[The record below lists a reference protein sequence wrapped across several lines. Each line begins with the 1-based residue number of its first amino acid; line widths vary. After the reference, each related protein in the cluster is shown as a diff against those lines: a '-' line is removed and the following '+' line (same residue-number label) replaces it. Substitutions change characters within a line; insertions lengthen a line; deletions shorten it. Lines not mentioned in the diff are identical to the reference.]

1 MPAGLHY
8 NLEQIEKPTPEMCRI
23 ETIYRYSGGFNLV
36 LTNLTGVKTIPPL
49 TPLVLDFKKRQATV
63 VINVEVAEKY
73 TTGTSMKVKK
83 NSLAYVGMFIGDGTN
98 GAKVNKIDKA
108 NADYDTLTLAATF
121 GSSATVEAGTV
132 LFEAK
137 AQDGTEPKAQDGT
150 EPKATA
156 TALNYATTKVEEG
169 ATVTAIG
176 RAYEIRP
183 TKLIVP
189 ISEKDKA
196 SLGDRFMFTY

>member
-8 NLEQIEKPTPEMCRI
+8 NLEQIEKPTPEMCHI

-73 TTGTSMKVKK
+73 TTDTSMKVKK

-108 NADYDTLTLAATF
+108 NADYDTLTLAAAF
-121 GSSATVEAGTV
+121 GSSVTVEAGTV
-132 LFEAK
+132 LFEA
-137 AQDGTEPKAQDGT
+137 KAQDGT

-183 TKLIVP
+183 TKLIAP

>member
-108 NADYDTLTLAATF
+108 NAGYDTLTLAAAF
-121 GSSATVEAGTV
+121 GSSVTVEAGTV

-137 AQDGTEPKAQDGT
+137 AQNGT

>member
-108 NADYDTLTLAATF
+108 NADYDTLTLAAAF
-121 GSSATVEAGTV
+121 GSSVTVEAGTV
-132 LFEAK
+132 LFEA
-137 AQDGTEPKAQDGT
+137 KAQDGT

-176 RAYEIRP
+176 HAYEIRP

>member
-1 MPAGLHY
+1 M
-8 NLEQIEKPTPEMCRI
+8 
-23 ETIYRYSGGFNLV
+23 
-36 LTNLTGVKTIPPL
+36 
-49 TPLVLDFKKRQATV
+49 

-108 NADYDTLTLAATF
+108 NADYDTLTLAAAF
-121 GSSATVEAGTV
+121 GSSVTVEAGTV
-132 LFEAK
+132 LFEA
-137 AQDGTEPKAQDGT
+137 KAQDGT

>member
-98 GAKVNKIDKA
+98 GTKVNKIDKA
-108 NADYDTLTLAATF
+108 NADYDTLTLAEAF
-121 GSSATVEAGTV
+121 GSSVTVKAGTV
-132 LFEAK
+132 LFEA
-137 AQDGTEPKAQDGT
+137 KAQDGT

-183 TKLIVP
+183 TKIIVP

>member
-108 NADYDTLTLAATF
+108 NADYDTLTLAAAF
-121 GSSATVEAGTV
+121 GSSVTVEAGTV

-137 AQDGTEPKAQDGT
+137 AQDGI

>member
-73 TTGTSMKVKK
+73 TTGTNMKVKK

-98 GAKVNKIDKA
+98 GAEVNKIDKA
-108 NADYDTLTLAATF
+108 NADYDTLTLAAAF
-121 GSSATVEAGTV
+121 GSSVTVEAGTV
-132 LFEAK
+132 LFEA
-137 AQDGTEPKAQDGT
+137 KAQDGT

>member
-108 NADYDTLTLAATF
+108 NADYDTLTLAAAF
-121 GSSATVEAGTV
+121 GSSVTVEAGTV
-132 LFEAK
+132 LFEA
-137 AQDGTEPKAQDGT
+137 KAQDGT

-169 ATVTAIG
+169 ATVAAIG

>member
-98 GAKVNKIDKA
+98 GAKVNEIDKA
-108 NADYDTLTLAATF
+108 NADYDTLTLAAAF
-121 GSSATVEAGTV
+121 GSSVTVEAGTV
-132 LFEAK
+132 LFEA
-137 AQDGTEPKAQDGT
+137 KAQDGT

>member
-36 LTNLTGVKTIPPL
+36 LTNLTDVKTIPPL

-108 NADYDTLTLAATF
+108 NADYDTLTLAAAF
-121 GSSATVEAGTV
+121 GSSVTVEAGTV
-132 LFEAK
+132 LFEA
-137 AQDGTEPKAQDGT
+137 KAQDGT

>member
-98 GAKVNKIDKA
+98 GAKVDKIDKA
-108 NADYDTLTLAATF
+108 NADYDTLTLAAAF
-121 GSSATVEAGTV
+121 GSSVTVKAGTV
-132 LFEAK
+132 LFEA
-137 AQDGTEPKAQDGT
+137 KAQDGT

>member
-108 NADYDTLTLAATF
+108 NADYDTLTLAEAF
-121 GSSATVEAGTV
+121 GSSVTVKAGTV
-132 LFEAK
+132 LFEA
-137 AQDGTEPKAQDGT
+137 KAQDGT

-189 ISEKDKA
+189 ISEKDKT

>member
-36 LTNLTGVKTIPPL
+36 LTNLMGVKTIPPL
-49 TPLVLDFKKRQATV
+49 TPLVLDFKKRQATA

-73 TTGTSMKVKK
+73 TTDTSMKVKK

-108 NADYDTLTLAATF
+108 NADYDTLTLAAAF
-121 GSSATVEAGTV
+121 GSSVTVEAGTV
-132 LFEAK
+132 LFEA
-137 AQDGTEPKAQDGT
+137 KAQDGT

>member
-108 NADYDTLTLAATF
+108 NADYDTLTLAAAF
-121 GSSATVEAGTV
+121 GSSVTVEAGTV
-132 LFEAK
+132 LFEA
-137 AQDGTEPKAQDGT
+137 KAQDGT

-156 TALNYATTKVEEG
+156 TALNYATTKVGEG